1 MASEAI
7 KVPWRCLEGLIHRR
21 TTEVFQAKQF
31 SELRDALFMSD
42 NTALSVLS
50 ESEGK
55 VNLDIIPFTERKT
68 LQEKI
73 FAKFVGT
80 TFKNMCNQRIEP
92 CNFENPVIC
101 FLRVFSDW
109 ESGSPELK
117 RHIELFM
124 MVAKFL
130 TAMAATAEQEIPEE
144 HRLAASEFDHQKL
157 TGALDALT
165 SEKESPFQRGL
176 TLFCSGLDW
185 VRQVEDALARLKR
198 DAGYEAV
205 LARCYDKA
213 EKLKDLEPQSITTNL
228 NGEVLFEDMEARKEI
243 CSCYQSMISATSA
256 RFKQAHN

>member
-7 KVPWRCLEGLIHRR
+7 TVPWRCAEALIHRR
-21 TTEVFQAKQF
+21 TTELFQAKQF
-31 SELRDALFMSD
+31 SELRDALFMSN
-42 NTALSVLS
+42 NTARSELS

-55 VNLDIIPFTERKT
+55 ANLDIIPITERKT

-80 TFKNMCNQRIEP
+80 TFKNKESQCIDP
-92 CNFENPVIC
+92 CNSEDPVIC
-101 FLRVFSDW
+101 FVRVFSHW
-109 ESGSPELK
+109 ESGSPQLK

-144 HRLAASEFDHQKL
+144 HRLAESEFDHQKL

-176 TLFCSGLDW
+176 TLFHSGLDW
-185 VRQVEDALARLKR
+185 VKQVEDAVARLKR
-198 DAGYEAV
+198 DTGYVVV
-205 LARCYDKA
+205 LNRCYEKA
-213 EKLKDLEPQSITTNL
+213 EKLKDPEPQSITTNYV
-228 NGEVLFEDMEARKEI
+228 GEVLFEDMQVRKEI
-243 CSCYQSMISATSA
+243 CADYQSMITATSA
-256 RFKQAHN
+256 RFQRAHN